1 MLVSPTQGSEP
12 APLMRAVLLPIVAL
26 LLTACGEAITAPHA
40 IDPEFLKVALPAV
53 EDARLRISQNIEN
66 VGVRDRVVY
75 DLRKIQ
81 LALEGGDAH
90 EARYHVH
97 LVATILQDYRATQ
110 GALMRDGPDVGGI
123 ALALHHTSMAVG
135 GEFNISQF
143 Q

>member
-1 MLVSPTQGSEP
+1 
-12 APLMRAVLLPIVAL
+12 MRAGLFLVVTLLIS
-26 LLTACGEAITAPHA
+26 ACGDAITAPPA

-81 LALEGGDAH
+81 VALEGGDAH

-123 ALALHHTSMAVG
+123 ALALHATSMAVG
-135 GEFNISQF
+135 GEFNISSF
-143 Q
+143 R

>member
-1 MLVSPTQGSEP
+1 MHVRIFPV
-12 APLMRAVLLPIVAL
+12 AAL
-26 LLTACGEAITAPHA
+26 LVCACGDAITAPPA

-53 EDARLRISQNIEN
+53 EDARVRISQNIEN

-75 DLRKIQ
+75 DLRKIE
-81 LALEGGDAH
+81 LALASGNAH

-110 GALMRDGPDVGGI
+110 GALMRDGPDVGAI
-123 ALALHHTSMAVG
+123 ALALHATSVAVG
-135 GEFNISQF
+135 GEFNIAAF

>member
-1 MLVSPTQGSEP
+1 
-12 APLMRAVLLPIVAL
+12 MRAGLVLVVAL
-26 LLTACGEAITAPHA
+26 LISACGDAITAPPA

-53 EDARLRISQNIEN
+53 EDARVRISQNIEN

-81 LALEGGDAH
+81 VALESGDAH

-97 LVATILQDYRATQ
+97 LVATILQDYRTTQ

-123 ALALHHTSMAVG
+123 ALALHATSMAVG
-135 GEFNISQF
+135 GEFNISSF
-143 Q
+143 K

>member
-1 MLVSPTQGSEP
+1 MKAGLLLV
-12 APLMRAVLLPIVAL
+12 VAL
-26 LLTACGEAITAPHA
+26 LASACGDAITAPPA
-40 IDPEFLKVALPAV
+40 IDPEFLKVALPSV
-53 EDARLRISQNIEN
+53 EDARVRISQNIEN

-81 LALEGGDAH
+81 RALESGDAH

-110 GALMRDGPDVGGI
+110 GTLMRDGPDVGGI
-123 ALALHHTSMAVG
+123 ALALHATSMAVG

-143 Q
+143 K

>member
-1 MLVSPTQGSEP
+1 MTISLRS
-12 APLMRAVLLPIVAL
+12 LLPILAL
-26 LLTACGEAITAPHA
+26 VLGACGEAITAPPA

-53 EDARLRISQNIEN
+53 EDARVRISQNIEN

-81 LALEGGDAH
+81 VALESGNAH

-97 LVATILQDYRATQ
+97 LVATILQDYRTAQ

-123 ALALHHTSMAVG
+123 ALALHASSMAVG
-135 GEFNISQF
+135 GDFNISSF
-143 Q
+143 K

>member
-1 MLVSPTQGSEP
+1 MKAGLFLV
-12 APLMRAVLLPIVAL
+12 VAL
-26 LLTACGEAITAPHA
+26 LVSACGDAITAPPA

-53 EDARLRISQNIEN
+53 EDARVRISQNIEN

-81 LALEGGDAH
+81 LALESGDAH

-97 LVATILQDYRATQ
+97 LVATILQDYRTTQ

-123 ALALHHTSMAVG
+123 ALALHATSMAVG
-135 GEFNISQF
+135 GEFNISSF
-143 Q
+143 K

>member
-1 MLVSPTQGSEP
+1 MKAG
-12 APLMRAVLLPIVAL
+12 LLFAVAL
-26 LLTACGEAITAPHA
+26 LLSACGDAVTAPPA

-53 EDARLRISQNIEN
+53 EDARVRISQNIEN
-66 VGVRDRVVY
+66 VGVRDRVAY

-81 LALEGGDAH
+81 LALESGNAH

-123 ALALHHTSMAVG
+123 ALALHATSVAVG
-135 GEFNISQF
+135 GEFNISSF
-143 Q
+143 K

>member
-1 MLVSPTQGSEP
+1 MLVSPTKGSDQTT
-12 APLMRAVLLPIVAL
+12 LMRALLLPVVL
-26 LLTACGEAITAPHA
+26 LLTACGEAITAPPA

-53 EDARLRISQNIEN
+53 EDARVRISQM
-66 VGVRDRVVY
+66 
-75 DLRKIQ
+75 
-81 LALEGGDAH
+81 ALEGGDAH

-97 LVATILQDYRATQ
+97 LVATILHDYRATQ

-143 Q
+143 R